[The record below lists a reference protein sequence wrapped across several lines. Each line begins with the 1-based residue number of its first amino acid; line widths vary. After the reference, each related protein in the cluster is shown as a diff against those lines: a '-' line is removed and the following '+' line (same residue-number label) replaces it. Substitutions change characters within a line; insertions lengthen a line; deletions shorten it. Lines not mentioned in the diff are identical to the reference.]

1 LVSGEGVVP
10 VSRFLNRE
18 LAADQPVA
26 LCVRH
31 FKSMV
36 RDLELEPALLS
47 EPAPPD
53 RDARWTRLER
63 VVFTVLRHGQSPTS
77 ALLFL
82 LFYGAVATLW
92 VLITFGVAASG
103 NRSWTKLLFGLALS
117 ASSSVAVVAEWRHW
131 RRLWRFDERRPG

>member
-1 LVSGEGVVP
+1 MTSDGVVP
-10 VSRFLNRE
+10 VGLFISQTLRPGQEIAVCR
-18 LAADQPVA
+18 Q
-26 LCVRH
+26 H
-31 FKSMV
+31 MKSMSAA
-36 RDLELEPALLS
+36 LELEPALLS

-77 ALLFL
+77 ALLLL

-103 NRSWTKLLFGLALS
+103 NRSWTKLLLGLAFS
-117 ASSSVAVVAEWRHW
+117 VSSSVAVIAEWRHW
-131 RRLWRFDERRPG
+131 RRLWRFE